1 MRSRC
6 GGEDSPACRR
16 YAIDDRFAG
25 GTSADFTGEAFE
37 SAVYYACY
45 PYRPDAVAEGTGVT
59 TTLPAVQPFGGSGTF
74 AAGISPMT
82 ARSTRADDLRFTS
95 VCGVVRLQLTG
106 TATIRSIRLTTLDG
120 APLAGR
126 MRFEWT
132 AAGGWTIRSVDAGH
146 PSILLDCGAGGAAL
160 SGGDPVVFCLVVPPG
175 SYRGWRFTIT
185 DTEGGQMVRETSQAE
200 VVLAANHIK
209 TYNTIAYAATEPA
222 PVALDASATANCYVV
237 ARAGRYEFDATTMG
251 NGAVTPP
258 DAAYTAGSTCG
269 KADGIVPEAPRPVTA
284 KLLWQTAPNLIGEVS
299 LGEEGRIRFTTA
311 DPFVEGNA
319 VVAAC
324 DADGAI
330 LWSWHL
336 WLTSADLEG
345 SPHRYALPYEGLG
358 AAAVMDRNLGALAAA
373 WLGADNASSYGMFYQ
388 WGRKDPFVPF
398 RSSQERMAV
407 YDAAGAELAD
417 DSAASAAFDA
427 APGWHLADGERLGA
441 PLRWRLR
448 CVIR

>member
-1 MRSRC
+1 MRRFYLVAILLASVGCERIEPDQTQSPLRPSEETPALMKVHARVDETRTSL
-6 GGEDSPACRR
+6 GGPRGTEVRWSAGDAIALWGEDSPACRR

-269 KADGIVPEAPRPVTA
+269 KADGIVPEALRPVTA

-345 SPHRYALPYEGLG
+345 SLHRYALPYEGLG

-373 WLGADNASSYGMFYQ
+373 WLGADNVSSYGMF
-388 WGRKDPFVPF
+388 
-398 RSSQERMAV
+398 
-407 YDAAGAELAD
+407 
-417 DSAASAAFDA
+417 
-427 APGWHLADGERLGA
+427 
-441 PLRWRLR
+441 
-448 CVIR
+448 